1 MLPFYQLS
9 ASFPSLHVS
18 DSPTYY
24 VYLSFKLYPGLSTI
38 CDASS
43 PTLYTIDRAVNPVS
57 RKFLDPKQYF
67 EREEAYQLDSQ
78 HFLQLFSS
86 YKFDGPRVSTLPD
99 LLGPMVF

>member
-1 MLPFYQLS
+1 
-9 ASFPSLHVS
+9 VS

-24 VYLSFKLYPGLSTI
+24 VYLSLKLYSGLLTI

-43 PTLYTIDRAVNPVS
+43 PTLYTIDRAVNPVP
-57 RKFLDPKQYF
+57 RKLFDPEQYLK
-67 EREEAYQLDSQ
+67 REEAYQLDSQ
-78 HFLQLFSS
+78 HFLLFSS